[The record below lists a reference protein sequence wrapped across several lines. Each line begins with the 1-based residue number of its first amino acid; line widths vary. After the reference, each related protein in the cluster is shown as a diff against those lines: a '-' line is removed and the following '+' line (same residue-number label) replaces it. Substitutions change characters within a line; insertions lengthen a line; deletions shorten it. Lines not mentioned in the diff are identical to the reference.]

1 MHRKK
6 QTAAVS
12 WSLFP
17 DEAFA
22 TPEPAETVQAPQ
34 VPDSNQH
41 QNSQQS
47 NKLIDAPMIHGHDE
61 KHTDATTSRESQNAV
76 AAKPNDHDD
85 KHTDAPNTRES
96 QHTDI
101 PKTYDHSE
109 LFRRLSQ
116 SAFRS
121 RFHLSEKDK
130 AYAREKGRDTLRRH
144 AADFIAKRLAPAI
157 IPNDGKQTPMRGHP
171 VFRAQHATGCC
182 CRGCFYKWHHI
193 PPGRALTA
201 AEQEYAVS
209 VLMAWID
216 REMNAPE
223 KTGNHTEPDRS
234 APTNG
239 KPTA

>member
-6 QTAAVS
+6 QTAASS

-22 TPEPAETVQAPQ
+22 TPEPAETAQ
-34 VPDSNQH
+34 V
-41 QNSQQS
+41 S
-47 NKLIDAPMIHGHDE
+47 NKPESNRLADHNNTPKPRPNSHPVTSKSHD
-61 KHTDATTSRESQNAV
+61 HDDRRADT
-76 AAKPNDHDD
+76 PNTYDHDD
-85 KHTDAPNTRES
+85 KYTDT
-96 QHTDI
+96 
-101 PKTYDHSE
+101 PKVYDHSE
-109 LFRRLSQ
+109 LFRKLSQ

-130 AYAREKGRDTLRRH
+130 TYAREKGRDTLRRH
-144 AADFIAKRLAPAI
+144 AADFIAKRLAPALL
-157 IPNDGKQTPMRGHP
+157 PNDGKQTPMRGHP

-209 VLMAWID
+209 VLMTWID
-216 REMNAPE
+216 QEMKGPE
-223 KTGNHTEPDRS
+223 KQGDFLP
-234 APTNG
+234 PT
-239 KPTA
+239 KVPPVTADQQRKEIHKKDP

>member
-22 TPEPAETVQAPQ
+22 PPKPTETVQAPQ
-34 VPDSNQH
+34 MPDSKEHSKPSDKQH
-41 QNSQQS
+41 
-47 NKLIDAPMIHGHDE
+47 
-61 KHTDATTSRESQNAV
+61 V
-76 AAKPNDHDD
+76 
-85 KHTDAPNTRES
+85 DAPNTRES
-96 QHTDI
+96 QHATA

-216 REMNAPE
+216 REMNAPGKAE
-223 KTGNHTEPDRS
+223 NRTETDRNT
-234 APTNG
+234 PTNS
-239 KPTA
+239 KPTT

>member
-6 QTAAVS
+6 QTAAAS

-17 DEAFA
+17 DEAFD
-22 TPEPAETVQAPQ
+22 PPQPPETVQTSHG
-34 VPDSNQH
+34 PDSDQH
-41 QNSQQS
+41 SKQSDQQQIGAPKIHDCAD
-47 NKLIDAPMIHGHDE
+47 KLTGKPKASESRCAVSPM
-61 KHTDATTSRESQNAV
+61 S
-76 AAKPNDHDD
+76 
-85 KHTDAPNTRES
+85 
-96 QHTDI
+96 
-101 PKTYDHSE
+101 YDHSE
-109 LFRRLSQ
+109 LFHRLAQ
-116 SAFRS
+116 STFRS

-130 AYAREKGRDTLRRH
+130 AYAREKGRDTLQSH

-216 REMNAPE
+216 REMNGPGETESPSEPGPNAPI
-223 KTGNHTEPDRS
+223 NS
-234 APTNG
+234 
-239 KPTA
+239 KPTT

>member
-22 TPEPAETVQAPQ
+22 PPKPTETVQAPQ
-34 VPDSNQH
+34 MPDSKEH
-41 QNSQQS
+41 SKPSDKQQV
-47 NKLIDAPMIHGHDE
+47 DAPKIH
-61 KHTDATTSRESQNAV
+61 
-76 AAKPNDHDD
+76 DHDD
-85 KHTDAPNTRES
+85 KGTDTPNTRES
-96 QHTDI
+96 QHNGAT
-101 PKTYDHSE
+101 KAYDHSE
-109 LFRRLSQ
+109 LFRRLSR

-121 RFHLSEKDK
+121 RFHLTEKDK
-130 AYAREKGRDTLRRH
+130 AYAREKGRDTLRHH

-216 REMNAPE
+216 REMNSPGKAE
-223 KTGNHTEPDRS
+223 NHTETDRNT
-234 APTNG
+234 PTNS
-239 KPTA
+239 KPTT

>member
-1 MHRKK
+1 MHWKK

-22 TPEPAETVQAPQ
+22 TPEPTETVQVPN
-34 VPDSNQH
+34 VPDSKEHSNQ
-41 QNSQQS
+41 SDKQQV
-47 NKLIDAPMIHGHDE
+47 I
-61 KHTDATTSRESQNAV
+61 
-76 AAKPNDHDD
+76 
-85 KHTDAPNTRES
+85 APNTHES
-96 QHTDI
+96 QHSAA

-109 LFRRLSQ
+109 LFHRLSQ

-182 CRGCFYKWHHI
+182 CRACFYKWHHI
-193 PPGRALTA
+193 PPGRALTT

-216 REMNAPE
+216 REMNSLGKTENLSEPGPNAPI
-223 KTGNHTEPDRS
+223 NS
-234 APTNG
+234 
-239 KPTA
+239 KPTT